1 MHMRLAVVFDSA
13 GTLLR
18 TYRVVKDITHGKIH
32 LDVETT
38 ALTAASP
45 ERALLVLH
53 VSSRE
58 IISQPPEILLS
69 TYLTGRKI
77 GFGVACARSVFPLDR
92 ASDILYHDTR
102 ATMGDLQECIRE
114 VWRHCREEALL
125 VMDSGVIL
133 HLGAKAIEFT
143 VTSGGRPFDGAQE
156 TITALHRLGIAT
168 YIASGDR
175 VAKLEKIAEHLGI
188 PLDRVHGVATPS
200 IKAQIVSDLKEEYDA
215 VAMVGDGINDLTA
228 LQRADVAILSLQQ
241 PGGKPATLY
250 AEADYV
256 VEKVADVVPILERIA
271 RR

>member
-1 MHMRLAVVFDSA
+1 VVFDSA

-18 TYRVVKDITHGKIH
+18 TYRVVKDVIHGKVH
-32 LDVETT
+32 RDVETT
-38 ALTAASP
+38 AIVALSP

-53 VSSRE
+53 LSSRE
-58 IISQPPEILLS
+58 IIAQPPETLIS
-69 TYLTGRKI
+69 SYLTGRKI
-77 GFGVACARSVFPLDR
+77 GFGVACARSVFTPDL
-92 ASDILYHDTR
+92 ASGILYHDTR
-102 ATMGDLQECIRE
+102 ATLGDLQECIRE

-133 HLGAKAIEFT
+133 HLGARAIEFT

-175 VAKLEKIAEHLGI
+175 AAKLEKIAEHLGI

-200 IKAQIVSDLKEEYDA
+200 IKAQIVADLKEEYDA
-215 VAMVGDGINDLTA
+215 VAMVGDGINDLAA
-228 LQRADVAILSLQQ
+228 LQRADVAILSRQQ
-241 PGGKPATLY
+241 PGEKPATLF

-256 VEKVADVVPILERIA
+256 VEKVADVVPILARIA
-271 RR
+271 GR